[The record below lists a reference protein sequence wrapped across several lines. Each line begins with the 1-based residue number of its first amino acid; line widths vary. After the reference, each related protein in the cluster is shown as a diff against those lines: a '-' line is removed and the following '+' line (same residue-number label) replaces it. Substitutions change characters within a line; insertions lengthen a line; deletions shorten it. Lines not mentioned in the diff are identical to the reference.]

1 MTPDWTV
8 SCSMP
13 VKLASQDFLSQKK
26 RCYPKYSQSTFF
38 HSEVKQNPSWQN
50 ELHIFINSG
59 GKWIISWHSE
69 DTALE
74 KTSFSVGVTFPPVSK
89 KEVCPKRWLLPY
101 DRINHSCSFSYDIS
115 DQWTAHTHTHTHTHT
130 HLLTLSPVQTK
141 PAFTDTRWCSQ
152 TEAAGHRWRQ
162 RLAWRFHAGDFL
174 FSSHRLFCFY
184 FFPLLCKVRAVTR
197 PPTQTPLAVQENF
210 SRTQNT
216 WKFLWPAN
224 GNLRIDNA
232 TNHSSHETR

>member
-1 MTPDWTV
+1 MNFTSSLILEVNESSADTV
-8 SCSMP
+8 KTRHLRKP
-13 VKLASQDFLSQKK
+13 PFLWEWLFLLWVRRK
-26 RCYPKYSQSTFF
+26 YVPKDDYCRTTGLITLVLF
-38 HSEVKQNPSWQN
+38 HTTYLTN
-50 ELHIFINSG
+50 EL
-59 GKWIISWHSE
+59 
-69 DTALE
+69 
-74 KTSFSVGVTFPPVSK
+74 
-89 KEVCPKRWLLPY
+89 
-101 DRINHSCSFSYDIS
+101 
-115 DQWTAHTHTHTHTHT
+115 HTHTHTHTHT